1 MCEGTCRLGGTPGF
15 ARAAEALAAV
25 QGRYD
30 GSLAAVAAW
39 GPVAAD
45 PAGFRA
51 RVLFQV
57 CVAAG
62 LHGAATVSRRILLI
76 GAGRLR

>member
-1 MCEGTCRLGGTPGF
+1 M
-15 ARAAEALAAV
+15 
-25 QGRYD
+25 
-30 GSLAAVAAW
+30 AAVAAW